1 MLKEYIAIVGM
12 GCRFPGA
19 SNLNQ
24 FWTVIRDGIDTITE
38 APTDRPTEMT
48 GWGGFLKEIDKFD
61 AAFFGIAPEEA
72 IKIDPQHRLL
82 LEVTWEALEDAGQI
96 PEKLAGS
103 NTAVFTGVSGSE
115 YLKLLNEDPTFSA
128 TVGTVECMMAN
139 RVSSYFDFRGPSL
152 VINTTCSSALV
163 AIDQAC
169 HKLWNGEISLALV
182 GGTNLTFSPVIATRF
197 ANGNLLSADGR
208 CKVFDAK
215 ADGYVRGEGIG
226 VVVLKRLSQAQIDGD
241 RIYAVIRG
249 SSVNHNGSGNGLT
262 APNMQA
268 QIDLL
273 QKVYQQA
280 DIDPSSINYIEAH
293 GTATLIGDALEMK
306 ALGTVVGKDRT
317 PDHPCRVGCVKTN
330 IGHTEAASGIA
341 GLIKVALSLYNR
353 QIPPNL
359 HFQEP
364 NPAIPFAKLGLKVQ
378 ETLEILPEEISPI
391 RAGVSAFGLGGTNA
405 HLILESVSSPAK
417 AESNLFPL
425 QIFTLTA
432 KSPTA
437 LQALAQRYQ
446 AFLEDK
452 PEASL
457 VDICFTANT
466 RRSQFKHRLAI
477 ITESKEQLSNQ
488 LNIYLEKESLSS
500 IFSGQITRRKPAP
513 ICFIFSGK
521 SQQIKPIIKSF
532 YKSQPTLNSLLE
544 PWELILDSHVGKS
557 FLELIEEENLENII
571 HSQLVDFLCEYAIAQ
586 LWRSWGIKPAISIGY
601 GTGNYTA
608 LVLAEILTLE
618 EIISLILKKQD
629 LTSNQNFR
637 PAKIPVVSS
646 ITGNTIQINQI
657 IDLEQWQKEFDFN
670 KSNAKNSPTNNS
682 PNLLLDSS
690 QILLDIGSIEI
701 KNNDIKTID
710 DYEIKND
717 NLHCLFSTLIK
728 FWLMGVKIDWSKV
741 ENYKQCY
748 PISLPTYPFERQSY
762 WINVSSTVVNNESEN
777 QITNNQNKLE
787 QLDQEFV
794 APRDELEQQLANI
807 WQKVLGHKSIGIHDN
822 FFALGG
828 NSRLSALLVSEIEK
842 TLNKHFSLASFFQ
855 FPTIAEIS
863 QSISEPLTDL
873 TKSKFTTKLA
883 PKDYQKLLTNVL
895 GRNGLRPSKNSLMVS
910 LSSQKNKKSFFFCA
924 NGIDEAYPLNKYLGK
939 EYSFYFLESG
949 FLTFVEENRITEEN
963 IKAIALHHLQD
974 ILTIQPEGEYFL
986 AGYSFGSL
994 VAYEIAKQL
1003 EEKGKKVAFL
1013 GILDMYRNNPRLKHF
1028 LVLNIRM
1035 KNLTTLIITRNFG
1048 QIVTNFQKIVNSF
1061 TLKLQIKSK
1070 ILTDLVIQKEIDQT
1084 DNSMDSI
1091 ADSMYILDNT
1101 LEQYKMDGY
1110 HGKITLFL
1118 AEGRINSNPV
1128 EKLIFLL
1135 FHGYGWTRESLSQI
1149 YKVSGNHYS
1158 MIQEPHV
1165 KLLAEKLTVCIDKAL
1180 EDFEI

>member
-1 MLKEYIAIVGM
+1 
-12 GCRFPGA
+12 
-19 SNLNQ
+19 
-24 FWTVIRDGIDTITE
+24 
-38 APTDRPTEMT
+38 
-48 GWGGFLKEIDKFD
+48 
-61 AAFFGIAPEEA
+61 
-72 IKIDPQHRLL
+72 
-82 LEVTWEALEDAGQI
+82 
-96 PEKLAGS
+96 
-103 NTAVFTGVSGSE
+103 
-115 YLKLLNEDPTFSA
+115 
-128 TVGTVECMMAN
+128 
-139 RVSSYFDFRGPSL
+139 
-152 VINTTCSSALV
+152 
-163 AIDQAC
+163 
-169 HKLWNGEISLALV
+169 
-182 GGTNLTFSPVIATRF
+182 
-197 ANGNLLSADGR
+197 
-208 CKVFDAK
+208 
-215 ADGYVRGEGIG
+215 
-226 VVVLKRLSQAQIDGD
+226 
-241 RIYAVIRG
+241 
-249 SSVNHNGSGNGLT
+249 
-262 APNMQA
+262 
-268 QIDLL
+268 
-273 QKVYQQA
+273 
-280 DIDPSSINYIEAH
+280 
-293 GTATLIGDALEMK
+293 MK
-306 ALGTVVGKDRT
+306 ALGAVVGKDRT
-317 PDHPCRVGCVKTN
+317 PDNPCRVGCVKTN
-330 IGHTEAASGIA
+330 IGHTEGASGIA
-341 GLIKVALSLYNR
+341 GLIKVALSLYHR

-405 HLILESVSSPAK
+405 HVILESVPSQEK

-457 VDICFTANT
+457 ADICFTANT
-466 RRSQFKHRLAI
+466 RRSQFKHRLAM
-477 ITESKEQLSNQ
+477 ITESKEQLKDQ
-488 LNIYLEKESLSS
+488 LNIYIHKQLSPS

-513 ICFIFSGK
+513 ICFIFSGSGDK
-521 SQQIKPIIKSF
+521 IKPLIKLF
-532 YKSQPTLNSLLE
+532 YKSQPALDSLLE

-557 FLELIEEENLENII
+557 FLELIEEENLENIV

-586 LWRSWGIKPAISIGY
+586 LWKFWGIKPAILIGY

-618 EIISLILKKQD
+618 DIISLILKKQD

-657 IDLEQWQKEFDFN
+657 IDFKQWQKEFDFTN
-670 KSNAKNSPTNNS
+670 SNVKDLPD
-682 PNLLLDSS
+682 LLSDYS
-690 QILLDIGSIEI
+690 QILLDIGSIQIKNYDIDYHEI
-701 KNNDIKTID
+701 KS
-710 DYEIKND
+710 D
-717 NLHCLFSTLIK
+717 NLYSLFSTLIK
-728 FWLMGVKIDWSKV
+728 LWLMGVKIDWSKV

-762 WINVSSTVVNNESEN
+762 WINVSSTLVNNESEN

-807 WQKVLGHKSIGIHDN
+807 WQQVLGHKSIGIHDN

-883 PKDYQKLLTNVL
+883 PKDYQKLLANVL
-895 GRNGLRPSKNSLMVS
+895 GRNGLRPSENSLMVS

-924 NGIDEAYPLNKYLGK
+924 NGIGEAYPLNKYLGK

-949 FLTFVEENRITEEN
+949 YIIENRITEKN

-986 AGYSFGSL
+986 AGYSFGCL

-1013 GILDMYRNNPRLKHF
+1013 GILDMYRNNSRLKHF
-1028 LVLNIRM
+1028 LDLNTRM

-1048 QIVTNFQKIVNSF
+1048 QIITKCQKIVNSF
-1061 TLKLQIKSK
+1061 TLKLQIKLK
-1070 ILTDLVIQKEIDQT
+1070 LLTDLVIQKEIDKT
-1084 DNSMDSI
+1084 DNSIDSM
-1091 ADSMYILDNT
+1091 AESMYILDNT

-1149 YKVSGNHYS
+1149 YKVSGNHHS

-1180 EDFEI
+1180 ADSEG

>member
-48 GWGGFLKEIDKFD
+48 GWGGFLKGIDKFD
-61 AAFFGIAPEEA
+61 AAFFGVSPEEA
-72 IKIDPQHRLL
+72 IKMDPQHRLL
-82 LEVTWEALEDAGQI
+82 LEVTWEALEDAGLI
-96 PEKLAGS
+96 PANLVS
-103 NTAVFTGVSGSE
+103 TNTGVFTGVSGSE

-249 SSVNHNGSGNGLT
+249 SGVNHNGSGNGLT

-280 DIDPSSINYIEAH
+280 NIDPSSINYIEAH

-317 PDHPCRVGCVKTN
+317 SDHPCRVGCVKTN

-405 HLILESVSSPAK
+405 HVLLESVSSPAK

-466 RRSQFKHRLAI
+466 RRSQFKHRLAM
-477 ITESKEQLSNQ
+477 ITESKEELSNQ

-513 ICFIFSGK
+513 VCFIFSGSGDK
-521 SQQIKPIIKSF
+521 IKPLIKLF
-532 YKSQPTLNSLLE
+532 YKSQPALDSLLE

-557 FLELIEEENLENII
+557 FLELIEEENLENIV
-571 HSQLVDFLCEYAIAQ
+571 HSQLVNFLCEYAIAQ
-586 LWRSWGIKPAISIGY
+586 LWKYWGVEPAILIGY
-601 GTGNYTA
+601 GAGNYTA

-618 EIISLILKKQD
+618 DIISLILKKQD

-657 IDLEQWQKEFDFN
+657 IDFKQWQKEFDFTN
-670 KSNAKNSPTNNS
+670 SNVKDLPD
-682 PNLLLDSS
+682 LLSDYS
-690 QILLDIGSIEI
+690 QILLDICSIQMKNYDIDYHEI
-701 KNNDIKTID
+701 KS
-710 DYEIKND
+710 D
-717 NLHCLFSTLIK
+717 NLYSLFSTLIK
-728 FWLMGVKIDWSKV
+728 LWLMGVKIDWSKI
-741 ENYKQCY
+741 EDYKQCY

-762 WINVSSTVVNNESEN
+762 WINTSSTIFNSQSEN
-777 QITNNQNKLE
+777 QITNNQNKSE

-794 APRDELEQQLANI
+794 APRDEIEQQLANI

-822 FFALGG
+822 FFELGG
-828 NSRLSALLVSEIEK
+828 SSFLAAGLFAQIETVFQNNMPISAIFQAPTIEK
-842 TLNKHFSLASFFQ
+842 LA
-855 FPTIAEIS
+855 
-863 QSISEPLTDL
+863 
-873 TKSKFTTKLA
+873 
-883 PKDYQKLLTNVL
+883 KLLRSEVEIFPWYSL
-895 GRNGLRPSKNSLMVS
+895 VPIQPKGSRPILFGIHHIYYQY
-910 LSSQKNKKSFFFCA
+910 LSRH
-924 NGIDEAYPLNKYLGK
+924 LGK
-939 EYSFYFLESG
+939 EQPIY
-949 FLTFVEENRITEEN
+949 
-963 IKAIALHHLQD
+963 ALHYGIADTTGTRLLLPKMEDLAAHYIKEMRSL
-974 ILTIQPEGEYFL
+974 QPEGPYFL
-986 AGYSFGSL
+986 MGVSFGGL
-994 VAYEIAKQL
+994 VAYEMSQQLIAQGQQVGL
-1003 EEKGKKVAFL
+1003 LAVFDTTIES
-1013 GILDMYRNNPRLKHF
+1013 PRKLLLRQRLSNLLRLSPAELLKRIKSKF
-1028 LVLNIRM
+1028 LVLRYGNQYLPHIYNPAPIISTFRAYTP
-1035 KNLTTLIITRNFG
+1035 KTYSGRVNLFKAMDKLLSLTYKIDPLEVGWKKF
-1048 QIVTNFQKIVNSF
+1048 VTGELEIHEIPG
-1061 TLKLQIKSK
+1061 THMG
-1070 ILTDLVIQKEIDQT
+1070 ILE
-1084 DNSMDSI
+1084 
-1091 ADSMYILDNT
+1091 
-1101 LEQYKMDGY
+1101 
-1110 HGKITLFL
+1110 
-1118 AEGRINSNPV
+1118 
-1128 EKLIFLL
+1128 
-1135 FHGYGWTRESLSQI
+1135 
-1149 YKVSGNHYS
+1149 
-1158 MIQEPHV
+1158 EPNV
-1165 KLLAEKLTVCIDKAL
+1165 QLLAEKLTACIDKAL
-1180 EDFEI
+1180 GDAEI

>member
-1 MLKEYIAIVGM
+1 MLKESIAIIGM

-19 SNLNQ
+19 SNLSE
-24 FWTVIRDGIDTITE
+24 FWEIIHDGVDTITE
-38 APTDRPTEMT
+38 APKDRPTEMK
-48 GWGGFLKEIDKFD
+48 GLGGFLQGIDEFD

-82 LEVTWEALEDAGQI
+82 LEVTWEALENAGLI
-96 PEKLAGS
+96 PANLAGK
-103 NTAVFTGVSGSE
+103 NAGVFVGLSSDGE
-115 YLKLLNEDPTFSA
+115 YLNLSIEDPTFNV
-128 TVGTVECMMAN
+128 TLGTLECMLAN
-139 RVSSYFDFRGPSL
+139 RISSYFDCRGLSL
-152 VINTTCSSALV
+152 TINTACSSALV
-163 AIDQAC
+163 AIDRAC
-169 HKLWNGEISLALV
+169 HSLWNEEISLALV
-182 GGTNLTFSPVIATRF
+182 GGTHLTFSPVITSRF
-197 ANGNLLSADGR
+197 ANAGMLSEDGR
-208 CKVFDAK
+208 CKTFDAQ

-226 VVVLKRLSQAQIDGD
+226 VVVLKLLSQAQADGD

-249 SSVNHNGSGNGLT
+249 SGINHNGSGNGLIS
-262 APNMQA
+262 PNMQA

-273 QKVYQQA
+273 QRVYQQA
-280 DIDPSSINYIEAH
+280 NIDPSSTNYIEAH

-306 ALGTVVGKDRT
+306 ALGAVVGKDRT
-317 PDHPCRVGCVKTN
+317 PDNPCRVGCVKTN
-330 IGHTEAASGIA
+330 IGHTEGASGIA
-341 GLIKVALSLYNR
+341 GLIKVALSLYHR

-378 ETLEILPEEISPI
+378 ESLETLPKELEPI

-405 HLILESVSSPAK
+405 HVLLESVPPQAK
-417 AESNLFPL
+417 AEPNLLPL
-425 QIFTLTA
+425 QIFTLSA

-437 LQALAQRYQ
+437 LQSLAQRYQ

-544 PWELILDSHVGKS
+544 PLELILKSHLDKS
-557 FLELIEEENLENII
+557 FLELIAAEKLENPL

-586 LWRSWGIKPAISIGY
+586 LWRFWGIKPAIFIGY
-601 GTGNYTA
+601 GAGNYTA

-618 EIISLILKKQD
+618 DTISLILKKKD
-629 LTSNQNFR
+629 LTSTQNFQ

-646 ITGNTIQINQI
+646 VTGNTIQINQI
-657 IDLEQWQKEFDFN
+657 IDFEQWQKEFDFAN
-670 KSNAKNSPTNNS
+670 SNLKYLP
-682 PNLLLDSS
+682 DSLSDDS
-690 QILLDIGSIEI
+690 QILLDICSIHI
-701 KNNDIKTID
+701 KNNDIEAID
-710 DYEIKND
+710 YYDIKSD
-717 NLHCLFSTLIK
+717 NLYFLFSTLIK

-741 ENYKQCY
+741 EDYKQCY

-762 WINVSSTVVNNESEN
+762 WINVSSTVVNKESEN

-924 NGIDEAYPLNKYLGK
+924 NAIHEAYPLNKYLGK

-949 FLTFVEENRITEEN
+949 YIIFVKENRITEEN

-1013 GILDMYRNNPRLKHF
+1013 GILDMYRNNPRLNHF

-1035 KNLTTLIITRNFG
+1035 KNLTKLIITRNFG
-1048 QIVTNFQKIVNSF
+1048 QIVTKFQKIVNSF
-1061 TLKLQIKSK
+1061 TLKLQIKLK
-1070 ILTDLVIQKEIDQT
+1070 ILTDLVIQKEIDKT
-1084 DNSMDSI
+1084 DNSIDSI
-1091 ADSMYILDNT
+1091 PDSMYILDNT
-1101 LEQYKMDGY
+1101 LKQYKMDGY

-1118 AEGRINSNPV
+1118 AEERIKSNPV

-1149 YKVSGNHYS
+1149 YKVSGNHHS

-1165 KLLAEKLTVCIDKAL
+1165 KLLAEKLTACIDKAL
-1180 EDFEI
+1180 RDSEI